1 MYGTN
6 RAKQRAILVL
16 AVRCPRG
23 VEASS
28 LALASQL
35 PSSCPVKEGIAM
47 KNIHV
52 VPPPPKIGKTPVTQ
66 QIHLARVLFVAL
78 FLFSFCLVT
87 AGAFA
92 QQFGRDRDRRDPGTP
107 QPPVNNPA
115 SLDPGPRVGFAV
127 ASNPGNAIAGLT
139 ADQAAFFTNGLAQFT
154 QVETV
159 AVTGPGNGG
168 LGPAYNN
175 DSCGGCHSQPA
186 SGGSS
191 PNINAFP
198 NVGNNPQFTA
208 GQVSGGTNRIPF
220 FVTADGPIREVRFK
234 SDGGVHDLYT
244 IQGRTDVP
252 NPPNT
257 CTMTQP
263 DFAAE
268 AAIGNLSFRIPTPV
282 FGAGLIENISDDTL
296 LANLALSTNPQLG
309 IAGVFNRS
317 GNDGSITRFGW
328 KAQNKSLLMF
338 SGEAYNVE
346 MGVTSELFPNE
357 RGYPPNP
364 IPASCLLNPTPEDR
378 TIYEAPT
385 AVSETSDIEAF
396 AQFMRFLDQ
405 PAPACTGTACS
416 PAIQAG
422 RATFAN
428 IGCANCHSPSMTTST
443 NPTPTSAQPVTALSG
458 IQANLF
464 SDLALHHM
472 GIGLADGISQGN
484 AGPDQFRTSPLWGVG
499 QRVFFLH
506 DGRTSNLPQAIQ
518 EHASPG
524 SEANRVIQNY
534 DQLSLTQKQNLILF
548 LRSL

>member
-1 MYGTN
+1 MKKN
-6 RAKQRAILVL
+6 NILQPPQED
-16 AVRCPRG
+16 R
-23 VEASS
+23 
-28 LALASQL
+28 
-35 PSSCPVKEGIAM
+35 KI
-47 KNIHV
+47 V
-52 VPPPPKIGKTPVTQ
+52 VFQ
-66 QIHLARVLFVAL
+66 QIRTVQDLSVSLIVLF
-78 FLFSFCLVT
+78 FLCLT
-87 AGAFA
+87 TSTAFA
-92 QQFGRDRDRRDPGTP
+92 QQFGRERDRDSGG
-107 QPPVNNPA
+107 QVGSGGSLA

-127 ASNPGNAIAGLT
+127 AGNPGNPIAGLT
-139 ADQAAFFTNGLAQFT
+139 ADQAAFFANGLSQFT
-154 QVETV
+154 QLETV
-159 AVTGPGNGG
+159 AVTSPGNGG
-168 LGPAYNN
+168 LGPAFNN

-186 SGGSS
+186 TGGTS

-220 FVTADGPIREVRFK
+220 FVTADGPIREARFK
-234 SDGGVHDLYT
+234 SDGGVHDLFT

-252 NPPNT
+252 NPPNN

-263 DFAAE
+263 DFAAQ

-282 FGAGLIENISDDTL
+282 FGGGLIENISEETL
-296 LANLALSTNPQLG
+296 IANLAASTNPLLG

-328 KAQNKSLLMF
+328 KAQNKSLFMF
-338 SGEAYNVE
+338 AGEAYNVE
-346 MGVTSELFPNE
+346 MGITNEIFPNE
-357 RGYPPNP
+357 RGYPPHP
-364 IPASCLLNPTPEDR
+364 IPPSCLLNPTPEDR
-378 TIYEAPT
+378 TIYEATT
-385 AVSETSDIEAF
+385 AVGETSDIEAF

-405 PAPACTGTACS
+405 PAPACTGTGCS
-416 PAIQAG
+416 AAIQAG
-422 RATFAN
+422 RATFTN
-428 IGCANCHSPSMTTST
+428 IGCTNCHTPSMTTSI

-458 IQANLF
+458 IVANLF

-506 DGRTSNLPQAIQ
+506 DGRASNLPQAIQ
-518 EHASPG
+518 EHASFG

-534 DQLSLTQKQNLILF
+534 DQLSLTDKQNLILF